1 MNSTGDG
8 SRDFAGQTPSGSSA
22 DLVSAATNHVLV
34 AILAAGASRRLGQPK
49 QLVMLAGEPLVRRQ
63 CRMAIESQTG
73 SIAVILG
80 CYADECAAA
89 IVDLSITPM
98 INQSWSEGLASSIRH
113 AAQAAIDMDAAGLL
127 LLHVDQYRL
136 MAEDLQSLYAAWKES
151 PQNVCVAKYDDTIGP
166 PVIFPRHC
174 FSKLLKLNGDV
185 GARRVIA
192 ELPAAAVL
200 RVNIRNAS
208 HDLDEPSQL
217 AALLD
222 ATDSPRKPTAF
233 DER

>member
-1 MNSTGDG
+1 MIVNSMGDDV
-8 SRDFAGQTPSGSSA
+8 RDLAKRNFNGSSA
-22 DLVSAATNHVLV
+22 DLTPASMNHVLV
-34 AILAAGASRRLGQPK
+34 AVLAAGASRRLGQPK
-49 QLVMLAGEPLVRRQ
+49 QLVMFAGEPLVRRQ
-63 CRMAIESQTG
+63 CRVAIESQTG
-73 SIAVILG
+73 SVAVILG

-89 IVDLSITPM
+89 IVGLSITP
-98 INQSWSEGLASSIRH
+98 IVNQSWSEGLASSIRV
-113 AAQAAIDMDAAGLL
+113 ATQAAIDSNASGLL

-174 FSKLLKLNGDV
+174 FAKLLELTGDI

-192 ELPAAAVL
+192 SQPAYSV
-200 RVNIRNAS
+200 RRISIGNAF

-217 AALLD
+217 AALLNFK
-222 ATDSPRKPTAF
+222 DSHVKQAG
-233 DER
+233 DE

>member
-1 MNSTGDG
+1 MSDDSQFFTALTTVD
-8 SRDFAGQTPSGSSA
+8 SFAERTPASKNEV
-22 DLVSAATNHVLV
+22 LVS
-34 AILAAGASRRLGQPK
+34 ILAAGASRRLGQPK

-63 CRMAIESQTG
+63 CRVALESQTG
-73 SIAVILG
+73 SVAIILG
-80 CYADECAAA
+80 CYANECAAA
-89 IVDLSITPM
+89 VADLSIAQI
-98 INQSWSEGLASSIRH
+98 INQCWSEGLASSIRH

-136 MAEDLQSLYAAWKES
+136 MAEDLQALYAAWKES

-174 FSKLLKLNGDV
+174 FSRLLELNGDV

-192 ELPAAAVL
+192 ALPARAVL
-200 RVNIRNAS
+200 QVNIRNAG

-222 ATDSPRKPTAF
+222 AKDSHRKPTAF